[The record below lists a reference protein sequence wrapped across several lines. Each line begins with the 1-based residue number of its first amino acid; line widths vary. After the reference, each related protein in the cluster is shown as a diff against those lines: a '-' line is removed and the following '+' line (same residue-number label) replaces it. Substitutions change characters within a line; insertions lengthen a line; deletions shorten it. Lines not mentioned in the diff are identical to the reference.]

1 VQSELVMFEE
11 SGAAIDVLAE
21 EDTEFVLGSAV
32 KHPHELVLGYYS
44 VHTSAQAL
52 RDGES
57 GIARIGQQLRSAGR
71 L

>member
-1 VQSELVMFEE
+1 
-11 SGAAIDVLAE
+11 
-21 EDTEFVLGSAV
+21 V